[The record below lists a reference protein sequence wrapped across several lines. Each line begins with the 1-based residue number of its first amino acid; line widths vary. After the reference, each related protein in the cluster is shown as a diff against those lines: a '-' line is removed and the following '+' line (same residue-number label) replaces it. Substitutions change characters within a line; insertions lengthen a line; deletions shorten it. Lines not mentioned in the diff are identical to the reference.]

1 MVTRCAF
8 LLVQTLAAANLLGA
22 IQKQADDLDTEI
34 NESST
39 HTSEVIQKFIEDDI
53 SLVLVLLVATVLAV
67 LAWMLCPFRSVCE
80 CEPPKGELDNPL
92 MHEEMESS
100 AQSLR
105 RRMRSGFP
113 LSA

>member
-1 MVTRCAF
+1 MVKGCAIV
-8 LLVQTLAAANLLGA
+8 LVLTLAAADFLEA

-39 HTSEVIQKFIEDDI
+39 HTSEVIQQFIEDDI
-53 SLVLVLLVATVLAV
+53 SLVLVLLVATVLAA

-105 RRMRSGFP
+105 RRVRSEFP